1 MTQLSAAK
9 QAEPALAGQYEE
21 EPQTGGRPADRAA
34 AHVVVLVDEW
44 ARLHRRVRARWP
56 APVIT
61 NVHDQCRLF
70 DPIDDEQGG
79 RQPSRGGHQLPPGP
93 PRPRGRPVRSD
104 RQEMPTASW
113 ISPMAWSLPN
123 R

>member
-44 ARLHRRVRARWP
+44 ARLHRRGTGPLARTRDHERA
-56 APVIT
+56 
-61 NVHDQCRLF
+61 
-70 DPIDDEQGG
+70 
-79 RQPSRGGHQLPPGP
+79 
-93 PRPRGRPVRSD
+93 
-104 RQEMPTASW
+104 
-113 ISPMAWSLPN
+113 
-123 R
+123 